1 MAAMKLKGRG
11 RSGAASSLQKAKA
24 AASNRL
30 AVLDPARKGR
40 EPGRDVTDGEEIVIA
55 RAGKPVAR
63 LVPIEPKSK
72 RVLGQDEGLFEVPED
87 FDAPLPDKVLA
98 LFQS

>member
-1 MAAMKLKGRG
+1 MKQDDPMA
-11 RSGAASSLQKAKA
+11 QFNVHEAKT
-24 AASNRL
+24 RL
-30 AVLDPARKGR
+30 SQLLARA
-40 EPGRDVTDGEEIVIA
+40 EAGEEIVIA

-63 LVPIEPKSK
+63 LVPIEPKPQ